1 MPAASY
7 AGGKRKLPCG
17 LHCSTLVCSLPYTC
31 TQCHRR
37 TALEHKSVHVLLGRK
52 PACFTDPAPMISCS
66 HSFANSDSTFVC
78 RYSTNFA
85 DPASDVQALL
95 ADLQSIYNTYQKPLW
110 LTEFAQI
117 AFGGTPMFPTYD
129 QQLAFMSAAVPALEA
144 VTYLERFAWY
154 ALFPD
159 QMYSNN
165 TAALYDNGGS
175 PTPAGTLYAT
185 F

>member
-1 MPAASY
+1 
-7 AGGKRKLPCG
+7 
-17 LHCSTLVCSLPYTC
+17 
-31 TQCHRR
+31 
-37 TALEHKSVHVLLGRK
+37 
-52 PACFTDPAPMISCS
+52 MISCS
-66 HSFANSDSTFVC
+66 HSFGNSDSNFVC

-117 AFGGTPMFPTYD
+117 AFGATPMFPTYD

-165 TAALYDNGGS
+165 TAALYDNSGS

>member
-1 MPAASY
+1 M
-7 AGGKRKLPCG
+7 
-17 LHCSTLVCSLPYTC
+17 
-31 TQCHRR
+31 
-37 TALEHKSVHVLLGRK
+37 
-52 PACFTDPAPMISCS
+52 
-66 HSFANSDSTFVC
+66 
-78 RYSTNFA
+78 
-85 DPASDVQALL
+85 QALL

-117 AFGGTPMFPTYD
+117 AFGATPMFPTYD

-175 PTPAGTLYAT
+175 PTPAGSLYAT

>member
-1 MPAASY
+1 M
-7 AGGKRKLPCG
+7 
-17 LHCSTLVCSLPYTC
+17 
-31 TQCHRR
+31 
-37 TALEHKSVHVLLGRK
+37 
-52 PACFTDPAPMISCS
+52 
-66 HSFANSDSTFVC
+66 
-78 RYSTNFA
+78 
-85 DPASDVQALL
+85 QALV

-117 AFGGTPMFPTYD
+117 AFGATPMFPTYD
-129 QQLAFMSAAVPALEA
+129 QQLAFMSGAVPAIEA
-144 VTYLERFAWY
+144 LPFVERFAWY

-165 TAALYDNGGS
+165 TAALYDDGGD